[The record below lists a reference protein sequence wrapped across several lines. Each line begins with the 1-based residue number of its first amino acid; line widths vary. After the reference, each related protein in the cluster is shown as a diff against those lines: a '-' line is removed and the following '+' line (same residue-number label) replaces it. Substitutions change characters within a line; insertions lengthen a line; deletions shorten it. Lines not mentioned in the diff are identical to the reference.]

1 MSELTPLMS
10 QYREIKSRH
19 DDCILLFRVG
29 DFYETFYEDAVEV
42 SSILNIALT
51 TRDKNKP
58 NPIPLAGV
66 PFHAAENYITRLLA
80 SGKKVA
86 VCEQVED
93 AALAKGLV
101 KRDVVEVLTPGTAMN
116 SQLLADSENNYCL
129 SLYVEDARAGLAV
142 IDVSTGDFLCGE
154 EDLDSLHHL
163 IQGKSIREM
172 VCQVGG
178 DGAAVDRVVSDL
190 VQFFGDPFVTRLPDE
205 RFSTSSAKTAIEAQ
219 FGADGGEIASGLTG
233 LELVA
238 AGVLLEHCQNLRDF
252 SMPQVVSID
261 KLAGVS
267 FLSLDEETISNL
279 ELFEPLRGGPRNAT
293 LIRTIDKTLT
303 PMGGREIRRWIQK
316 PLSVAKLVDD
326 RLDAVQEIYSDSER
340 MEDVV
345 RALKG
350 IADIQRLSARIAARK
365 AIPRE
370 FHALRESLEKIP
382 ELAAALSRC
391 ESGFVLDSVT
401 ALGDHTGLC
410 ETIARAVVPEPPGH
424 LRDGGVIAKGFDP
437 DLDELISGSEDARRW
452 IAEMEARERKRSGIG
467 NLKVG
472 YNKVF
477 GYYIEVSNAN
487 ADRVPDDFIAK
498 QTLVSAQRYYTEELK
513 KKEQLILETQD
524 KRVECEQRIYEKLCD
539 TVAAGTAAL
548 QRSASGIAAV
558 DAVQSLAA
566 AARLYGYKRPIVD
579 DTHVI
584 DIVGGRHP
592 VLERLLD
599 EPFVPNDVL
608 LDPERKQFGLI
619 TGPNMSGKSTF
630 LRQTALIVLMAQMGS
645 FVPADR
651 ARVGLV
657 DQIFTRVG
665 ASDRLS
671 RGESTF
677 LVEMNET
684 AGILRKMTDRSLVLL
699 DEIGRGTSTYDGLSI
714 AWAVTE
720 YLLQGVKAR
729 PRTLF
734 ATHFHELTQLRN
746 QYPRLV
752 NLKITI
758 REWEAGIIF
767 LRKIVPGT
775 SDKSFGIHA
784 AKVAGLPPLVLKR
797 AGEILESLELRR
809 NLLNRGFDVGKDT
822 DQYHLFGMPKNAQS
836 KDAVDRPEP
845 SALSPEDVEAIC
857 AFDVDN
863 STPLEALQ
871 LVKRLKDLLG
881 R

>member
-1 MSELTPLMS
+1 MS

-66 PFHAAENYITRLLA
+66 PFHAAENYMTRLLA
-80 SGKKVA
+80 FGKKVA

-129 SLYVEDARAGLAV
+129 ALYIDGGRAGVAV

-163 IQGKSIREM
+163 IQGKRIREM
-172 VCQVGG
+172 VCQAGDTGYNTGFGLVVG
-178 DGAAVDRVVSDL
+178 DL
-190 VQFFGDPFVTRLPDE
+190 VQFFGDPFVTRLPDDNFNPE
-205 RFSTSSAKTAIEAQ
+205 TARDAIERQ
-219 FGADGGEIASGLTG
+219 FGETVGELTD

-238 AGVLLEHCQNLRDF
+238 AGVLLEHCQKLRDF

-316 PLSVAKLVDD
+316 PLAVAKLVDQ
-326 RLDAVQEIYSDSER
+326 RLDAVQEIYSDNTR
-340 MEDVV
+340 FEDVV

-350 IADIQRLSARIAARK
+350 IADLQRLSARIAARK

-382 ELAAALSRC
+382 ELAAALSTCGSEFIRNA
-391 ESGFVLDSVT
+391 VAD
-401 ALGDHTGLC
+401 LGDNTELS
-410 ETIARAVVPEPPGH
+410 ETISRAVVPEPPGH

-437 DLDELISGSEDARRW
+437 ELDELIAGSEEAKRW
-452 IAEMEARERKRSGIG
+452 IADLERRERERSGIA

-487 ADRVPDDFIAK
+487 AARVPDDYIAK
-498 QTLVSAQRYYTEELK
+498 QTLVSAQRYYTETLK
-513 KKEQLILETQD
+513 KKEQLILETED
-524 KRVECEQRIYEKLCD
+524 KRVECEQRIYELLCEEVAGR
-539 TVAAGTAAL
+539 TVSL
-548 QRSASGIAAV
+548 QRTAGGIAAA

-566 AARLYGYKRPIVD
+566 AARLYGYKRPVVD
-579 DTHVI
+579 ESYVV

-599 EPFVPNDVL
+599 ETFIPNDL
-608 LDPERKQFGLI
+608 MLDPERKQFGLI

-630 LRQTALIVLMAQMGS
+630 LRQTALIVLLAQIGS
-645 FVPADR
+645 FVPAGR
-651 ARVGLV
+651 ARIGLV

-720 YLLQGVKAR
+720 YLLQGVKAK

-758 REWEAGIIF
+758 KEWEAGIIF

-809 NLLNRGFDVGKDT
+809 NLLNQGFDVGKNT
-822 DQYHLFGMPKNAQS
+822 DQYHLFGTAADDQTG
-836 KDAVDRPEP
+836 D
-845 SALSPEDVEAIC
+845 PEDRAETPKLTQADIEAIRD
-857 AFDVDN
+857 FDVDN

-871 LVKRLKDLLG
+871 LVERLKDILD